1 MTDLYHRVDSEKSRE
16 ASLER
21 ALTEAQNELWRAQW
35 AGRAE
40 ERRRANCPWPN
51 KTEADKDAEAT
62 PKQGQPSGDQD
73 QYVMIFV
80 FRPITP

>member
-1 MTDLYHRVDSEKSRE
+1 MSGPHNPADSEESRE

-62 PKQGQPSGDQD
+62 PKQGQPSDDQD
-73 QYVMIFV
+73 QHVMIFV
-80 FRPITP
+80 FHRITA

>member
-1 MTDLYHRVDSEKSRE
+1 MNRRQTDYSGEEELQELGH
-16 ASLER
+16 
-21 ALTEAQNELWRAQW
+21 ALTRAQNELWRARW

-62 PKQGQPSGDQD
+62 PKQGQPLDDQD
-73 QYVMIFV
+73 YHVIIFV
-80 FRPITP
+80 FRRITA